1 MLWILAITSA
11 YFCFALASLGDRI
24 VLSGPSRPK
33 SYTFFVGILSA
44 AVILLIP
51 FIGINVPQGL
61 LWLWI
66 ILAALFNI
74 LGIYSMFTA
83 LDDFDVSKIVPT
95 VGALQPIFVVIFS
108 LLIWGGYAMK
118 ENQIIAFAILLLG
131 SVLIS
136 IEKNYR
142 VTRRSLKL
150 SFFAALFFSLEMIFA
165 KIAYLDINFWDGF
178 IWMKIFGFVFV
189 VGFLFN
195 KTFRSDVFK
204 IDQKLDKKNSIIF
217 FLAQGFGGLANI
229 LQGWAISLVP
239 LAYLGIMNAMKGLQ
253 YIFLFIF
260 VLIISIIVPKLLNE
274 KTSKRIIVQRIIAI
288 ILIIIGLSI
297 LYFL

>member
-1 MLWILAITSA
+1 MLWILVITLA
-11 YFCFALASLGDRI
+11 YLCFALASLGDRI
-24 VLSGPSRPK
+24 ILSGPSQPH

-51 FIGINVPQGL
+51 FVGISVPQGI

-74 LGIYSMFTA
+74 LGIYTMFSA
-83 LDDFDVSKIVPT
+83 LNVFDVSKIIPT
-95 VGALQPIFVVIFS
+95 IGALQPIFVVIFS
-108 LLIWGGYAMK
+108 FLILGEDAM
-118 ENQIIAFAILLLG
+118 ESRQIFAFVILLLG

-165 KIAYLDINFWDGF
+165 KIVYLDLAFSDGF
-178 IWMKIFGFVFV
+178 IWMKIFGLVFV
-189 VGFLFN
+189 MSFLFN
-195 KTFRSDVFK
+195 KTFRRDIFK
-204 IDQKLDKKNSIIF
+204 VDQKLDKKNSIIF
-217 FLAQGFGGLANI
+217 FLGQGFGGLANI

-253 YIFLFIF
+253 YVFLFIF
-260 VLIISIIVPKLLNE
+260 ALIISAVFPKLLNE
-274 KTSKRIIVQRIIAI
+274 KTSKTIIIQRIIAI
-288 ILIIIGLSI
+288 ILIVIGL
-297 LYFL
+297 LVLFL

>member
-1 MLWILAITSA
+1 MLWILVITLA
-11 YFCFALASLGDRI
+11 YLCFALSSLGDRI
-24 VLSGPSRPK
+24 ILSGHSRPN

-51 FIGINVPQGL
+51 FIGISVPQGI

-74 LGIYSMFTA
+74 LGIYTMFSA
-83 LDDFDVSKIVPT
+83 LNVFDVSKIIPT
-95 VGALQPIFVVIFS
+95 IGALQPIFVVIFS
-108 LLIWGGYAMK
+108 FLILGEDAMGSR
-118 ENQIIAFAILLLG
+118 QILAFVILLLG

-165 KIAYLDINFWDGF
+165 KIVYLDLAFWDGF
-178 IWMKIFGFVFV
+178 IWMKIFGLVFV
-189 VGFLFN
+189 MSFLFN
-195 KTFRSDVFK
+195 KTFRRDIFK
-204 IDQKLDKKNSIIF
+204 VDQKLDKKNSIIF
-217 FLAQGFGGLANI
+217 FLGQGFGGLANI

-253 YIFLFIF
+253 YVFLFIF
-260 VLIISIIVPKLLNE
+260 VLIISATFPKLLNE
-274 KTSKRIIVQRIIAI
+274 KTSKTIIIQRITAI
-288 ILIIIGLSI
+288 ILIIIGL
-297 LYFL
+297 LVLFL

>member
-11 YFCFALASLGDRI
+11 YLCFALASLGDRI
-24 VLSGPSRPK
+24 VLSGPSRPR

-51 FIGINVPQGL
+51 FIGINVPQGIM
-61 LWLWI
+61 WLWI

-95 VGALQPIFVVIFS
+95 VGALQPIFVVVFS
-108 LLIWGGYAMK
+108 LLIWGGDAMK
-118 ENQIIAFAILLLG
+118 GSQVFAFAILLLG

-165 KIAYLDINFWDGF
+165 KTAYLDIAFWDGF
-178 IWMKIFGFVFV
+178 IWMKMFGFVFV
-189 VGFLFN
+189 IVFLFS
-195 KTFRSDVFK
+195 KTFRDDIFHV
-204 IDQKLDKKNSIIF
+204 DQKLDRKNSMIF

-229 LQGWAISLVP
+229 LQGWAVSLVP

-253 YIFLFIF
+253 YVFLFIF
-260 VLIISIIVPKLLNE
+260 ALIISITLPKLLNE
-274 KTSKRIIVQRIIAI
+274 KISKVIIIQRIIAI
-288 ILIIIGLSI
+288 GLIIVGL
-297 LYFL
+297 LVLFL

>member
-1 MLWILAITSA
+1 MLWILVITLA
-11 YFCFALASLGDRI
+11 YLCFALSSLGDRI
-24 VLSGPSRPK
+24 ILSGHSRPN

-51 FIGINVPQGL
+51 FIGISVPQGI

-74 LGIYSMFTA
+74 LGIYTMFSA
-83 LDDFDVSKIVPT
+83 LNVFDVSKIIPT
-95 VGALQPIFVVIFS
+95 IGALQPIFVVIFS
-108 LLIWGGYAMK
+108 FLILGEDAMGSR
-118 ENQIIAFAILLLG
+118 QILAFVILLLG

-165 KIAYLDINFWDGF
+165 KIVYLDLAFWDGF
-178 IWMKIFGFVFV
+178 IWMKIFGLVFV
-189 VGFLFN
+189 MSFLFN
-195 KTFRSDVFK
+195 KTFRSDIFNV
-204 IDQKLDKKNSIIF
+204 DQKLDKKNSIIF
-217 FLAQGFGGLANI
+217 FLGQGFGGLANI

-253 YIFLFIF
+253 YVFLFIF
-260 VLIISIIVPKLLNE
+260 VLIISAAFPKLLNE
-274 KTSKRIIVQRIIAI
+274 KTSKTIIIQRITAI
-288 ILIIIGLSI
+288 ILIIIGL
-297 LYFL
+297 LVLFL

>member
-1 MLWILAITSA
+1 MLWILVITLA
-11 YFCFALASLGDRI
+11 YLCFALSSLGDRI
-24 VLSGPSRPK
+24 ILSGHSRPN

-51 FIGINVPQGL
+51 FIGISVPQGI

-74 LGIYSMFTA
+74 LGIYTMFSA
-83 LDDFDVSKIVPT
+83 LNVFDVSKIIPT
-95 VGALQPIFVVIFS
+95 IGALQPIFVVIFS
-108 LLIWGGYAMK
+108 FLILGEDAM
-118 ENQIIAFAILLLG
+118 ESRQIFAFIILLLG

-142 VTRRSLKL
+142 VTKRSLKL

-165 KIAYLDINFWDGF
+165 KIVYLDLAFSDGF
-178 IWMKIFGFVFV
+178 IWMKIFGLVFV
-189 VGFLFN
+189 MSFLFN
-195 KTFRSDVFK
+195 KTFRRDIFK
-204 IDQKLDKKNSIIF
+204 VDQKLDKKNSIIF
-217 FLAQGFGGLANI
+217 FLGQGFGGLANI

-253 YIFLFIF
+253 YVFLFIF
-260 VLIISIIVPKLLNE
+260 ALIISAAFPKLLNE
-274 KTSKRIIVQRIIAI
+274 KTSKTIIIQRIIAI
-288 ILIIIGLSI
+288 ILIVIGL
-297 LYFL
+297 LVLFL

>member
-11 YFCFALASLGDRI
+11 YICFALASLGDRI

-33 SYTFFVGILSA
+33 SYTFFVGTLSV
-44 AVILLIP
+44 AVIFLIP
-51 FIGINVPQGL
+51 FIGINVPQGI

-83 LDDFDVSKIVPT
+83 LDNFDVSKIVPT
-95 VGALQPIFVVIFS
+95 IGALQPIFVVVFS
-108 LLIWGGYAMK
+108 LLIWGGNAMK
-118 ENQIIAFAILLLG
+118 GNQVFAFAILLLG

-150 SFFAALFFSLEMIFA
+150 SFFAALFFALEMIFA
-165 KIAYLDINFWDGF
+165 KIAYLDIAFWDGF

-189 VGFLFN
+189 MGFLFN
-195 KTFRSDVFK
+195 KTFRSDIFK
-204 IDQKLDKKNSIIF
+204 VDQKLNKNTSIVF
-217 FLAQGFGGLANI
+217 LLAQGFGGLANI
-229 LQGWAISLVP
+229 LQGWAVSLVP

-253 YIFLFIF
+253 YVFLFIF
-260 VLIISIIVPKLLNE
+260 VLIVSIAFPKLLNE
-274 KTSKRIIVQRIIAI
+274 KVSKRIIIQRIVAI
-288 ILIIIGLSI
+288 ILIVIGLGV
-297 LYFL
+297 LFL

>member
-11 YFCFALASLGDRI
+11 YLCFALASLGDRI
-24 VLSGPSRPK
+24 VLSGPSRPR

-51 FIGINVPQGL
+51 FIGINVPQGIM
-61 LWLWI
+61 WLWI

-95 VGALQPIFVVIFS
+95 VGALQPIFVVVFS
-108 LLIWGGYAMK
+108 LLIWGGDAMK
-118 ENQIIAFAILLLG
+118 GSQVFAFAILLLG

-165 KIAYLDINFWDGF
+165 KTAYLDIAFWDGF

-189 VGFLFN
+189 MGFLFN

-204 IDQKLDKKNSIIF
+204 IDQRLSKKNSIIF
-217 FLAQGFGGLANI
+217 FLAQGFGGLANV

-239 LAYLGIMNAMKGLQ
+239 LTYLGIMNAMKGLQ
-253 YIFLFIF
+253 YVFLFIF
-260 VLIISIIVPKLLNE
+260 ALIVSATLPKLLNE
-274 KTSKRIIVQRIIAI
+274 KISKAIVIQRIVAI
-288 ILIIIGLSI
+288 ILIALGLGV
-297 LYFL
+297 LFL

>member
-1 MLWILAITSA
+1 MLWILVITLA

-24 VLSGPSRPK
+24 ILSGHSRPN

-51 FIGINVPQGL
+51 FIGISVPQGI

-74 LGIYSMFTA
+74 LGIYTMFSA
-83 LDDFDVSKIVPT
+83 LNVFDVSKIIPT
-95 VGALQPIFVVIFS
+95 IGALQPIFVVIFS
-108 LLIWGGYAMK
+108 FLILGEDAMGSR
-118 ENQIIAFAILLLG
+118 QILAFVILLLG

-165 KIAYLDINFWDGF
+165 KIVYLNLAFSDGF
-178 IWMKIFGFVFV
+178 IWMKIFGLVFV
-189 VGFLFN
+189 MSFLFN
-195 KTFRSDVFK
+195 KTFRRDIFK
-204 IDQKLDKKNSIIF
+204 VDQKLDKKNSIIF
-217 FLAQGFGGLANI
+217 FLGQGFGGLANI

-253 YIFLFIF
+253 YVFLFIF
-260 VLIISIIVPKLLNE
+260 ALIISAAFPKLLNE
-274 KTSKRIIVQRIIAI
+274 KTSKTIIIQRIIAI
-288 ILIIIGLSI
+288 ILIVIGL
-297 LYFL
+297 LVLFL

>member
-11 YFCFALASLGDRI
+11 YLCFALASLGDRI

-51 FIGINVPQGL
+51 FIGISVPQGI

-74 LGIYSMFTA
+74 LGIYSIFSA

-108 LLIWGGYAMK
+108 LLIWGGDAMK
-118 ENQIIAFAILLLG
+118 GSQVFAFAILLLG

-165 KIAYLDINFWDGF
+165 KIVYLDIAFWDGF

-189 VGFLFN
+189 MGFLFN
-195 KTFRSDVFK
+195 KTFRSDIFK
-204 IDQKLDKKNSIIF
+204 IDQRLDKNTGIVF

-239 LAYLGIMNAMKGLQ
+239 LAYLGIMNAMEGLQ
-253 YIFLFIF
+253 YVFLFVF
-260 VLIISIIVPKLLNE
+260 ALIISITLPKLLKE
-274 KTSKRIIVQRIIAI
+274 KISKTIIIQRIVAI
-288 ILIIIGLSI
+288 ILIIIGL
-297 LYFL
+297 LVLFL

>member
-1 MLWILAITSA
+1 MLWILVITLA
-11 YFCFALASLGDRI
+11 YLCFALSSLGDRI
-24 VLSGPSRPK
+24 ILSGHSRPN

-51 FIGINVPQGL
+51 FIGISVPQGI

-74 LGIYSMFTA
+74 LGIYTMFSA
-83 LDDFDVSKIVPT
+83 LNVFDVSKIIPT
-95 VGALQPIFVVIFS
+95 IGALQPIFVVIFS
-108 LLIWGGYAMK
+108 FLILGEDAMGSR
-118 ENQIIAFAILLLG
+118 QILAFVILLLG

-165 KIAYLDINFWDGF
+165 KIVYLNLAFWDGF
-178 IWMKIFGFVFV
+178 IWMKIFGLVFV
-189 VGFLFN
+189 MSFLFN
-195 KTFRSDVFK
+195 KTFRSDIFNV
-204 IDQKLDKKNSIIF
+204 DQKLDKKNSIIF
-217 FLAQGFGGLANI
+217 FLGQGFGGLANI

-253 YIFLFIF
+253 YVFLFIF
-260 VLIISIIVPKLLNE
+260 ALIISAVFPKLLNE
-274 KTSKRIIVQRIIAI
+274 KTSKTIIIQRIIAI
-288 ILIIIGLSI
+288 ILIVIGL
-297 LYFL
+297 LVLFL

>member
-1 MLWILAITSA
+1 MLWILVITLA
-11 YFCFALASLGDRI
+11 YLCFALASLGDRI
-24 VLSGPSRPK
+24 ILSGPSRPN
-33 SYTFFVGILSA
+33 SYTFFVGVLSA

-51 FIGINVPQGL
+51 FIGISIPQGI

-74 LGIYSMFTA
+74 LGIYTMFSA
-83 LDDFDVSKIVPT
+83 LNVFDVSKIIPT
-95 VGALQPIFVVIFS
+95 IGALQPIFVVIFS
-108 LLIWGGYAMK
+108 FLILGEDAMGSR
-118 ENQIIAFAILLLG
+118 QILAFVILLLG

-165 KIAYLDINFWDGF
+165 KIVYLNLAFWDGF
-178 IWMKIFGFVFV
+178 IWMKIFGLVFV
-189 VGFLFN
+189 MSFLFN
-195 KTFRSDVFK
+195 KTFRRDIFK
-204 IDQKLDKKNSIIF
+204 VDQKLDKKNSIIF
-217 FLAQGFGGLANI
+217 FLGQGFGGLANI

-253 YIFLFIF
+253 YVFLFIF
-260 VLIISIIVPKLLNE
+260 VLIISATFPKLLNE
-274 KTSKRIIVQRIIAI
+274 KTSKTIIIQRITAI
-288 ILIIIGLSI
+288 ILIIIGL
-297 LYFL
+297 LVLFL

>member
-1 MLWILAITSA
+1 MLWILVITLA
-11 YFCFALASLGDRI
+11 YLCFALSSLGDRI
-24 VLSGPSRPK
+24 ILSGHSRPN

-51 FIGINVPQGL
+51 FVGISVPQGI

-74 LGIYSMFTA
+74 LGIYTMFSA
-83 LDDFDVSKIVPT
+83 LNVFDVSKIIPT
-95 VGALQPIFVVIFS
+95 IGALQPIFVVIFS
-108 LLIWGGYAMK
+108 FLILGEDAM
-118 ENQIIAFAILLLG
+118 ESRQIFAFIILLLG

-165 KIAYLDINFWDGF
+165 KIVYLDLAFSDGF
-178 IWMKIFGFVFV
+178 IWMKIFGLVFV
-189 VGFLFN
+189 MSFLFN
-195 KTFRSDVFK
+195 KTFRRDIFK
-204 IDQKLDKKNSIIF
+204 VDQKLDKKNSIIF
-217 FLAQGFGGLANI
+217 FLGQGFGGLANI

-253 YIFLFIF
+253 YVFLFIF
-260 VLIISIIVPKLLNE
+260 ALIISAVFPKLLNE
-274 KTSKRIIVQRIIAI
+274 KTSKTIIIQRIIAI
-288 ILIIIGLSI
+288 ILIVIGL
-297 LYFL
+297 LVLFL

>member
-1 MLWILAITSA
+1 MLWILVITLA

-24 VLSGPSRPK
+24 ILSGHSRPN

-51 FIGINVPQGL
+51 FVGISVPQGI

-74 LGIYSMFTA
+74 LGIYTMFSA
-83 LDDFDVSKIVPT
+83 LNVFDVSKIIPT
-95 VGALQPIFVVIFS
+95 IGALQPIFVVIFS
-108 LLIWGGYAMK
+108 FLILGEDAM
-118 ENQIIAFAILLLG
+118 ESRQIFAFIILLLG

-165 KIAYLDINFWDGF
+165 KIVYLDLAFSDGF
-178 IWMKIFGFVFV
+178 IWMKIFGLVFV
-189 VGFLFN
+189 MSFLFN
-195 KTFRSDVFK
+195 KTFRRDIFK
-204 IDQKLDKKNSIIF
+204 VDQKLDKKNSIIF
-217 FLAQGFGGLANI
+217 FLGQGFGGLANI

-253 YIFLFIF
+253 YVFLFIF
-260 VLIISIIVPKLLNE
+260 ALIISAAFPKLLNE
-274 KTSKRIIVQRIIAI
+274 KTSKTIIIQRIIAI
-288 ILIIIGLSI
+288 ILIIIGL
-297 LYFL
+297 LVLFL

>member
-1 MLWILAITSA
+1 MLWILVITLA
-11 YFCFALASLGDRI
+11 YLCFALSSLGDRI
-24 VLSGPSRPK
+24 ILSGHSRPN

-51 FIGINVPQGL
+51 FIGISVPQGI

-74 LGIYSMFTA
+74 LGIYTMFSA
-83 LDDFDVSKIVPT
+83 LNVFDVSKIIPT
-95 VGALQPIFVVIFS
+95 IGALQPIFVVIFS
-108 LLIWGGYAMK
+108 FLILGEDAM
-118 ENQIIAFAILLLG
+118 ESRQIFAFIILLLG

-165 KIAYLDINFWDGF
+165 KIVYLDLAFSDGF
-178 IWMKIFGFVFV
+178 IWMKIFGLVFV
-189 VGFLFN
+189 MSFLFN
-195 KTFRSDVFK
+195 KTFRRDIFK
-204 IDQKLDKKNSIIF
+204 VDQKLDKKNSIIF
-217 FLAQGFGGLANI
+217 FLGQGFGGLANI

-253 YIFLFIF
+253 YVFLFIF
-260 VLIISIIVPKLLNE
+260 ALIISAVFPKLLNE
-274 KTSKRIIVQRIIAI
+274 KTSKTIIIQRIIAI
-288 ILIIIGLSI
+288 ILIVIGL
-297 LYFL
+297 LVLFL

>member
-11 YFCFALASLGDRI
+11 YLCFALASLGDRI
-24 VLSGPSRPK
+24 VLSGPSRPR

-51 FIGINVPQGL
+51 FIGINVPQGIM
-61 LWLWI
+61 WLWI

-95 VGALQPIFVVIFS
+95 VGALQPIFVVVFS
-108 LLIWGGYAMK
+108 LLIWGGDAMK
-118 ENQIIAFAILLLG
+118 GSQVFAFAILLLG

-165 KIAYLDINFWDGF
+165 KTAYLDIAFWDGF

-189 VGFLFN
+189 MGFLFN

-204 IDQKLDKKNSIIF
+204 IDQRLSKKNSIIF
-217 FLAQGFGGLANI
+217 FLAQGFGGLANV

-253 YIFLFIF
+253 YVFLFIF
-260 VLIISIIVPKLLNE
+260 ALIVSATLPKLLNE
-274 KTSKRIIVQRIIAI
+274 KISKAIVIQRIVAI
-288 ILIIIGLSI
+288 ILIAIGLGV
-297 LYFL
+297 LFL

>member
-1 MLWILAITSA
+1 MLWILVITLA
-11 YFCFALASLGDRI
+11 YLCFALSSLGDRI
-24 VLSGPSRPK
+24 ILSGHSRPN

-51 FIGINVPQGL
+51 FIGISVPQGI

-74 LGIYSMFTA
+74 LGIYTMFSA
-83 LDDFDVSKIVPT
+83 LNVFDVSKIIPT
-95 VGALQPIFVVIFS
+95 IGALQPIFVVIFS
-108 LLIWGGYAMK
+108 FLILGEDAMGSR
-118 ENQIIAFAILLLG
+118 QILAFVILLLG

-165 KIAYLDINFWDGF
+165 KIVYLNLAFWDGF
-178 IWMKIFGFVFV
+178 IWMKIFGLVFV
-189 VGFLFN
+189 MSFLFN
-195 KTFRSDVFK
+195 KTFRSDIFNV
-204 IDQKLDKKNSIIF
+204 DQKLDKKNSIIF
-217 FLAQGFGGLANI
+217 FLGQGFGGLANI

-253 YIFLFIF
+253 YVFLFIF
-260 VLIISIIVPKLLNE
+260 VLIISATFPKLLNE
-274 KTSKRIIVQRIIAI
+274 KTSKTIIIQRITAI
-288 ILIIIGLSI
+288 ILIIIGL
-297 LYFL
+297 LVLFL

>member
-1 MLWILAITSA
+1 MLWILVITLA
-11 YFCFALASLGDRI
+11 YLCFALSSLGDRI
-24 VLSGPSRPK
+24 ILSGHSRPN

-51 FIGINVPQGL
+51 FIGISVPQGI

-74 LGIYSMFTA
+74 LGIYTMFSA
-83 LDDFDVSKIVPT
+83 LNVFDVSKIIPT
-95 VGALQPIFVVIFS
+95 IGALQPIFVVIFS
-108 LLIWGGYAMK
+108 FLILGEDTMESK
-118 ENQIIAFAILLLG
+118 QIFAFIILLLG

-142 VTRRSLKL
+142 VTKRSLKL

-165 KIAYLDINFWDGF
+165 KIVYLDLAFSDGF
-178 IWMKIFGFVFV
+178 IWMKIFGLVFV
-189 VGFLFN
+189 MSFLFN
-195 KTFRSDVFK
+195 KTFRRDIFK
-204 IDQKLDKKNSIIF
+204 VDQKLDKKNSIIF
-217 FLAQGFGGLANI
+217 FLGQGFGGLANI

-253 YIFLFIF
+253 YVFLFIF
-260 VLIISIIVPKLLNE
+260 ALIISAVFPKLLNE
-274 KTSKRIIVQRIIAI
+274 KTSKTIIIQRIIAI
-288 ILIIIGLSI
+288 ILIVIGL
-297 LYFL
+297 LVLFL

>member
-1 MLWILAITSA
+1 MLWILVITLA
-11 YFCFALASLGDRI
+11 YLCFALSSLGDRI
-24 VLSGPSRPK
+24 ILSGHSRPN

-51 FIGINVPQGL
+51 FIGISVPQGI

-74 LGIYSMFTA
+74 LGIYTMFSA
-83 LDDFDVSKIVPT
+83 LNVFDVSKIIPT
-95 VGALQPIFVVIFS
+95 IGALQPIFVVIFS
-108 LLIWGGYAMK
+108 FLILGEDAM
-118 ENQIIAFAILLLG
+118 ESRQIFAFVILLLG

-165 KIAYLDINFWDGF
+165 KIVYLDLAFSDGF
-178 IWMKIFGFVFV
+178 IWMKIFGLVFV
-189 VGFLFN
+189 MSFLFN
-195 KTFRSDVFK
+195 KTFRRDIFK
-204 IDQKLDKKNSIIF
+204 VDQKLDKKNSIIF
-217 FLAQGFGGLANI
+217 FLGQGFGGLANI

-253 YIFLFIF
+253 YVFLFIF
-260 VLIISIIVPKLLNE
+260 ALIISAVFPKLLNE
-274 KTSKRIIVQRIIAI
+274 KTSKTIIIQRITAI
-288 ILIIIGLSI
+288 ILIIIGL
-297 LYFL
+297 LVLFL

>member
-1 MLWILAITSA
+1 MLWILVITLA
-11 YFCFALASLGDRI
+11 YLCFALSSLGDRI
-24 VLSGPSRPK
+24 ILSGHSRPN

-51 FIGINVPQGL
+51 FIGISVPQGI

-74 LGIYSMFTA
+74 LGIYTMFSA
-83 LDDFDVSKIVPT
+83 LNVFDVSKIIPT
-95 VGALQPIFVVIFS
+95 IGALQPIFVVIFS
-108 LLIWGGYAMK
+108 FLILGEDAMGSR
-118 ENQIIAFAILLLG
+118 QILAFVILLLG

-165 KIAYLDINFWDGF
+165 KIVYLNLAFWDGF
-178 IWMKIFGFVFV
+178 IWMKIFGLVFV
-189 VGFLFN
+189 MSFLFN
-195 KTFRSDVFK
+195 KTFRRDIFK
-204 IDQKLDKKNSIIF
+204 VDQKLDKKNSIIF
-217 FLAQGFGGLANI
+217 FLGQGFGGLANI

-253 YIFLFIF
+253 YVFLFIF
-260 VLIISIIVPKLLNE
+260 ALIISAAFPKLLNE
-274 KTSKRIIVQRIIAI
+274 KTSKTIIIQRIIAI
-288 ILIIIGLSI
+288 ILIIIGL
-297 LYFL
+297 LVLFL

>member
-1 MLWILAITSA
+1 MLWILVITLA
-11 YFCFALASLGDRI
+11 YLCFALSSLGDRI
-24 VLSGPSRPK
+24 ILSGHSRPN

-51 FIGINVPQGL
+51 FIGISVPQGI

-74 LGIYSMFTA
+74 LGIYTMFSA
-83 LDDFDVSKIVPT
+83 LNVFDVSKIIPT
-95 VGALQPIFVVIFS
+95 IGALQPIFVVIFS
-108 LLIWGGYAMK
+108 FLILGEDAMGSR
-118 ENQIIAFAILLLG
+118 QILAFVILLLG

-165 KIAYLDINFWDGF
+165 KIVYLNLAFWDGF
-178 IWMKIFGFVFV
+178 IWMKIFGLVFV
-189 VGFLFN
+189 MSFLFN
-195 KTFRSDVFK
+195 KTFRRDIFK
-204 IDQKLDKKNSIIF
+204 VDQKLDKKNSIIF
-217 FLAQGFGGLANI
+217 FLGQGFGGLANI

-253 YIFLFIF
+253 YVFLFIF
-260 VLIISIIVPKLLNE
+260 VLIISATFPKLLNE
-274 KTSKRIIVQRIIAI
+274 KTSKTIIIQRIIAI
-288 ILIIIGLSI
+288 ILIVIGL
-297 LYFL
+297 LVLFL

>member
-1 MLWILAITSA
+1 MLWILVITLA
-11 YFCFALASLGDRI
+11 YLCFALSSLGDRI
-24 VLSGPSRPK
+24 ILSGHSRPN

-51 FIGINVPQGL
+51 FIGISVPQGI

-74 LGIYSMFTA
+74 LGIYTMFSA
-83 LDDFDVSKIVPT
+83 LNVFDVSKIIPT
-95 VGALQPIFVVIFS
+95 IRALQPIFVVIFS
-108 LLIWGGYAMK
+108 FLILGEDAMGSR
-118 ENQIIAFAILLLG
+118 QILAFVILLLG

-165 KIAYLDINFWDGF
+165 KIVYLDLAFSDGF
-178 IWMKIFGFVFV
+178 IWMKIFGLVFV
-189 VGFLFN
+189 MSFLFN
-195 KTFRSDVFK
+195 KTFRRDIFK
-204 IDQKLDKKNSIIF
+204 VDQKLDKKNSIIF
-217 FLAQGFGGLANI
+217 FLGQGFGGLANI

-253 YIFLFIF
+253 YVFLFIF
-260 VLIISIIVPKLLNE
+260 ALIISAAFPKLLNE
-274 KTSKRIIVQRIIAI
+274 KTSKTIIIQRIIAI
-288 ILIIIGLSI
+288 ILIVIGL
-297 LYFL
+297 LVLFL

>member
-1 MLWILAITSA
+1 MLWILVITLA
-11 YFCFALASLGDRI
+11 YLCFALSSLGDRI
-24 VLSGPSRPK
+24 ILSGHSRPN

-51 FIGINVPQGL
+51 FVGISVPQGI

-74 LGIYSMFTA
+74 LGIYTMFSA
-83 LDDFDVSKIVPT
+83 LNVFDVSKIIPT
-95 VGALQPIFVVIFS
+95 IGALQPIFVVIFS
-108 LLIWGGYAMK
+108 FLILGEDAM
-118 ENQIIAFAILLLG
+118 ESRQIFAFIILLLG

-142 VTRRSLKL
+142 VTKRSLKL

-165 KIAYLDINFWDGF
+165 KIVYLDLAFSDGF
-178 IWMKIFGFVFV
+178 IWMKIFGLVFV
-189 VGFLFN
+189 MSFLFN
-195 KTFRSDVFK
+195 KTFRRDIFK
-204 IDQKLDKKNSIIF
+204 VDQKLDKKNSIIF
-217 FLAQGFGGLANI
+217 FLGQGFGGLANI

-253 YIFLFIF
+253 YVFLFIF
-260 VLIISIIVPKLLNE
+260 ALIISAAFPKLLNE
-274 KTSKRIIVQRIIAI
+274 KTSKTIIIQRIIAI
-288 ILIIIGLSI
+288 ILIVIGL
-297 LYFL
+297 LVLFL

>member
-1 MLWILAITSA
+1 MLWILVITLA
-11 YFCFALASLGDRI
+11 YLCFALSSLGDRI
-24 VLSGPSRPK
+24 ILSGHSRPN

-51 FIGINVPQGL
+51 FIGISVPQGI

-74 LGIYSMFTA
+74 LGIYTMFSA
-83 LDDFDVSKIVPT
+83 LNVFDVSKIIPT
-95 VGALQPIFVVIFS
+95 IGALQPIFVVIFS
-108 LLIWGGYAMK
+108 FLILGEDAMGSR
-118 ENQIIAFAILLLG
+118 QILAFVILLLG

-165 KIAYLDINFWDGF
+165 KIVYLDLAFSDGF
-178 IWMKIFGFVFV
+178 IWMKIFGLVFV
-189 VGFLFN
+189 MSFLFN
-195 KTFRSDVFK
+195 KTFRRDIFK
-204 IDQKLDKKNSIIF
+204 VDQKLDKKNSIIF
-217 FLAQGFGGLANI
+217 FLGQGFGGLANI

-253 YIFLFIF
+253 YVFLFIF
-260 VLIISIIVPKLLNE
+260 ALIISAAFPKLLNE
-274 KTSKRIIVQRIIAI
+274 KTSKTIIIQRITAI
-288 ILIIIGLSI
+288 ILIIIGL
-297 LYFL
+297 LVLFL

>member
-1 MLWILAITSA
+1 MLWILVITLA
-11 YFCFALASLGDRI
+11 YLCFALSSLGDRI
-24 VLSGPSRPK
+24 ILSGHSRPN

-51 FIGINVPQGL
+51 FIGISVPQGI

-74 LGIYSMFTA
+74 LGIYTMFSA
-83 LDDFDVSKIVPT
+83 LNVFDVSKIIPT
-95 VGALQPIFVVIFS
+95 IGALQPIFVVIFS
-108 LLIWGGYAMK
+108 FLILGEDAMGSR
-118 ENQIIAFAILLLG
+118 QILAFVILLLG

-165 KIAYLDINFWDGF
+165 KIVYLNLAFWDGF
-178 IWMKIFGFVFV
+178 IWMKIFGLVFV
-189 VGFLFN
+189 MSFLFN
-195 KTFRSDVFK
+195 KTFRRDIFK
-204 IDQKLDKKNSIIF
+204 VDQKLDKKNSIIF
-217 FLAQGFGGLANI
+217 FLGQGFGGLANI

-253 YIFLFIF
+253 YVFLFIF
-260 VLIISIIVPKLLNE
+260 VLIISAAFPKLLNE
-274 KTSKRIIVQRIIAI
+274 KTSKTIIIQRITAI
-288 ILIIIGLSI
+288 ILIIIGL
-297 LYFL
+297 LVLFL

>member
-1 MLWILAITSA
+1 MLWILVITLA
-11 YFCFALASLGDRI
+11 YLCFALSSLGDRI
-24 VLSGPSRPK
+24 ILSGHSRPN

-51 FIGINVPQGL
+51 FIGISVPQGI

-74 LGIYSMFTA
+74 LGIYTMFSA
-83 LDDFDVSKIVPT
+83 LNVFDVSKIIPT
-95 VGALQPIFVVIFS
+95 IGALQPIFVVIFS
-108 LLIWGGYAMK
+108 FLILGEDAMGSR
-118 ENQIIAFAILLLG
+118 QILAFVILLLG

-165 KIAYLDINFWDGF
+165 KIVYLNLAFWDGF
-178 IWMKIFGFVFV
+178 IWMKIFGLVFV
-189 VGFLFN
+189 MSFLFN
-195 KTFRSDVFK
+195 KTFRRDIFK
-204 IDQKLDKKNSIIF
+204 VDQKLDKKNSIIF
-217 FLAQGFGGLANI
+217 FLGQGFGGLANI

-253 YIFLFIF
+253 YVFLFIF
-260 VLIISIIVPKLLNE
+260 VLIISATFPKLLNE
-274 KTSKRIIVQRIIAI
+274 KTSKTIIIQRITAI
-288 ILIIIGLSI
+288 ILIIIGL
-297 LYFL
+297 LVLFL

>member
-11 YFCFALASLGDRI
+11 YLCFALASLGDRI
-24 VLSGPSRPK
+24 VLSGPSRPR

-51 FIGINVPQGL
+51 FIGINVPQGIM
-61 LWLWI
+61 WLWI

-95 VGALQPIFVVIFS
+95 VGALQPIFVVVFS
-108 LLIWGGYAMK
+108 LLIWGGDAMK
-118 ENQIIAFAILLLG
+118 GSQVFAFAILLLG

-165 KIAYLDINFWDGF
+165 KTAYLDIAFWDGF

-189 VGFLFN
+189 MGFLFN

-204 IDQKLDKKNSIIF
+204 IDQRLSKKNSIIF
-217 FLAQGFGGLANI
+217 FLAQGFGGLANV

-253 YIFLFIF
+253 YVFLFIF
-260 VLIISIIVPKLLNE
+260 ALIVSATLPKLLNE
-274 KTSKRIIVQRIIAI
+274 KISKAIVIQRIVAI
-288 ILIIIGLSI
+288 ILIALGLGV
-297 LYFL
+297 LFL

>member
-1 MLWILAITSA
+1 MLWILVITLA
-11 YFCFALASLGDRI
+11 YLCFALASLGDRI
-24 VLSGPSRPK
+24 ILSGPSRPN
-33 SYTFFVGILSA
+33 SYTFFVGVLSA

-51 FIGINVPQGL
+51 FIGISIPQGI

-74 LGIYSMFTA
+74 LGIYVMFSA
-83 LDDFDVSKIVPT
+83 LNVFDVSKIIPT
-95 VGALQPIFVVIFS
+95 IGALQPIFVIIFS
-108 LLIWGGYAMK
+108 FLILGEDTM
-118 ENQIIAFAILLLG
+118 ESRQIFAFIILLLG

-165 KIAYLDINFWDGF
+165 KIVYLDLAFWDGF
-178 IWMKIFGFVFV
+178 IWMKIFGLVFV
-189 VGFLFN
+189 MSFLFN
-195 KTFRSDVFK
+195 KTFRRDIFK
-204 IDQKLDKKNSIIF
+204 VDQKLDKKNSIIF
-217 FLAQGFGGLANI
+217 FLGQGFGGLANI

-253 YIFLFIF
+253 YVFLFIF
-260 VLIISIIVPKLLNE
+260 VLIISATFPKLLNE
-274 KTSKRIIVQRIIAI
+274 KTSKTIIIQRITAI
-288 ILIIIGLSI
+288 ILIVIGLSI
-297 LYFL
+297 LFL

>member
-1 MLWILAITSA
+1 MLWVLAITSA
-11 YFCFALASLGDRI
+11 YLCFALASLGDRI

-33 SYTFFVGILSA
+33 SYTFFVGTLSA
-44 AVILLIP
+44 TVILLIP
-51 FIGINVPQGL
+51 FIGISVPQGI

-83 LDDFDVSKIVPT
+83 LDNFDVSKIIPT
-95 VGALQPIFVVIFS
+95 VGALQPIFVVVFS
-108 LLIWGGYAMK
+108 LLIWGGDAMK
-118 ENQIIAFAILLLG
+118 GSQVFAFAILLLG

-165 KIAYLDINFWDGF
+165 KIAYLEFPFWDSF
-178 IWMKIFGFVFV
+178 IWMKMFGFVFV
-189 VGFLFN
+189 TIFLFS
-195 KTFRSDVFK
+195 KTFREDIFHV
-204 IDQKLDKKNSIIF
+204 DQKLDKKNGIIF

-229 LQGWAISLVP
+229 LQGWAVSLVP

-260 VLIISIIVPKLLNE
+260 ALIISITLPKLLNE
-274 KTSKRIIVQRIIAI
+274 KISKAIIIQRIIAI
-288 ILIIIGLSI
+288 GLIIIGLGV
-297 LYFL
+297 LFL

>member
-11 YFCFALASLGDRI
+11 YLCFALASLGDRI
-24 VLSGPSRPK
+24 VLSGPSRPR

-51 FIGINVPQGL
+51 FIGINVPQGIM
-61 LWLWI
+61 WLWI

-95 VGALQPIFVVIFS
+95 VGALQPIFVVVFS
-108 LLIWGGYAMK
+108 LLIWGGDAMK
-118 ENQIIAFAILLLG
+118 GSQVFAFAILLLG

-165 KIAYLDINFWDGF
+165 KTAYLDIAFWDGF

-189 VGFLFN
+189 MGFLFN

-204 IDQKLDKKNSIIF
+204 IDQRLSKKNSIIF
-217 FLAQGFGGLANI
+217 FLAQGFGGLANV

-253 YIFLFIF
+253 YVFLFIF
-260 VLIISIIVPKLLNE
+260 ALIVSATLPKLLNE
-274 KTSKRIIVQRIIAI
+274 KISKAIVMQRIVAI
-288 ILIIIGLSI
+288 ILIAIGLGV
-297 LYFL
+297 LFL

>member
-1 MLWILAITSA
+1 MLWILVITLA
-11 YFCFALASLGDRI
+11 YLCFALSSLGDRI
-24 VLSGPSRPK
+24 ILSGHSRPN

-51 FIGINVPQGL
+51 FIGISVPQGI

-74 LGIYSMFTA
+74 LGIYTMFSA
-83 LDDFDVSKIVPT
+83 LNVFDVSKIIPT
-95 VGALQPIFVVIFS
+95 IGALQPIFVVIFS
-108 LLIWGGYAMK
+108 FLILGEDAMGSR
-118 ENQIIAFAILLLG
+118 QILAFVILLLG

-165 KIAYLDINFWDGF
+165 KIVYLNLAFWDGF
-178 IWMKIFGFVFV
+178 IWMKIFGLVFV
-189 VGFLFN
+189 MSFLFN
-195 KTFRSDVFK
+195 KTFRRDIFK
-204 IDQKLDKKNSIIF
+204 VDQKLDKKNSIIF
-217 FLAQGFGGLANI
+217 FLGQGFGGLANI

-253 YIFLFIF
+253 YVFLFIF
-260 VLIISIIVPKLLNE
+260 VLIISAAFPKLLNE
-274 KTSKRIIVQRIIAI
+274 KTSKTIIIQRIIAI
-288 ILIIIGLSI
+288 ILIVIGL
-297 LYFL
+297 LVLFL

>member
-1 MLWILAITSA
+1 MLWILVITLA
-11 YFCFALASLGDRI
+11 YLCFALSSLGDRI
-24 VLSGPSRPK
+24 ILSGHSRPN

-51 FIGINVPQGL
+51 FIGISVPQGI

-74 LGIYSMFTA
+74 LGIYTMFSA
-83 LDDFDVSKIVPT
+83 LNVFDVSKIIPT
-95 VGALQPIFVVIFS
+95 IGALQPIFVVIFS
-108 LLIWGGYAMK
+108 FLILGEDAMGSR
-118 ENQIIAFAILLLG
+118 QILAFVILLLG

-165 KIAYLDINFWDGF
+165 KIVYLNLAFSDGF
-178 IWMKIFGFVFV
+178 IWMKIFGLVFV
-189 VGFLFN
+189 MSFLFN
-195 KTFRSDVFK
+195 KTFRRDIFK
-204 IDQKLDKKNSIIF
+204 VDQKLDKKNSIIF
-217 FLAQGFGGLANI
+217 FLGQGFGGLANI

-253 YIFLFIF
+253 YVFLFIF
-260 VLIISIIVPKLLNE
+260 VLIISATFPKLLNE
-274 KTSKRIIVQRIIAI
+274 KTSKTIIIQRITAI
-288 ILIIIGLSI
+288 ILIIIGL
-297 LYFL
+297 LVLFL

>member
-1 MLWILAITSA
+1 MLWILVITLA

-24 VLSGPSRPK
+24 ILSGHSRPN

-51 FIGINVPQGL
+51 FVGISVPQGI

-74 LGIYSMFTA
+74 LGIYTMFSA
-83 LDDFDVSKIVPT
+83 LNVFDVSKIIPT
-95 VGALQPIFVVIFS
+95 IGALQPIFVVIFS
-108 LLIWGGYAMK
+108 FLILGEDAM
-118 ENQIIAFAILLLG
+118 ESRQIFAFIILLLG

-165 KIAYLDINFWDGF
+165 KIVYLDLAFWDGF
-178 IWMKIFGFVFV
+178 IWMKIFGLVFV
-189 VGFLFN
+189 MSFLFN
-195 KTFRSDVFK
+195 KTFRRDIFK
-204 IDQKLDKKNSIIF
+204 VDQKLDKKNSIIF
-217 FLAQGFGGLANI
+217 FLGQGFGGLANI

-253 YIFLFIF
+253 YVFLFIF
-260 VLIISIIVPKLLNE
+260 ALIISAAFPKLLNE
-274 KTSKRIIVQRIIAI
+274 KTSKTIIIQRIIAI
-288 ILIIIGLSI
+288 ILIIIGL
-297 LYFL
+297 LVLFL

>member
-1 MLWILAITSA
+1 MLWILVITLA
-11 YFCFALASLGDRI
+11 YLCFALSSLGDRI
-24 VLSGPSRPK
+24 ILSGHSRPN

-51 FIGINVPQGL
+51 FIGISVPQGI

-74 LGIYSMFTA
+74 LGIYTMFSA
-83 LDDFDVSKIVPT
+83 LNVFDVSKIIPT
-95 VGALQPIFVVIFS
+95 IGALQPIFVVIFS
-108 LLIWGGYAMK
+108 FLILGEDTMESK
-118 ENQIIAFAILLLG
+118 QIFAFIILLLG

-142 VTRRSLKL
+142 VTKRSLKL

-165 KIAYLDINFWDGF
+165 KIVYLDLAFWDGF
-178 IWMKIFGFVFV
+178 IWMKIFGLVFV
-189 VGFLFN
+189 MSFLFN
-195 KTFRSDVFK
+195 KTFRRDIFK
-204 IDQKLDKKNSIIF
+204 VDQKLDKKNSIIF
-217 FLAQGFGGLANI
+217 FLGQGFGGLANI

-253 YIFLFIF
+253 YVFLFIF
-260 VLIISIIVPKLLNE
+260 ALIISAVFPKLLNE
-274 KTSKRIIVQRIIAI
+274 KTSKTIIIQRIIAI
-288 ILIIIGLSI
+288 ILIVIGL
-297 LYFL
+297 LVLFL

>member
-1 MLWILAITSA
+1 MLWILVITLA
-11 YFCFALASLGDRI
+11 YLCFALSSLGDRI
-24 VLSGPSRPK
+24 ILSGHSRPN

-51 FIGINVPQGL
+51 FIGISVPQGI

-74 LGIYSMFTA
+74 LGIYTMFSA
-83 LDDFDVSKIVPT
+83 LNVFDVSKIIPT
-95 VGALQPIFVVIFS
+95 IGALQPIFVVIFS
-108 LLIWGGYAMK
+108 FLILGEDAMGSR
-118 ENQIIAFAILLLG
+118 QILAFVILLLG

-165 KIAYLDINFWDGF
+165 KIVYLDLAFSDGF
-178 IWMKIFGFVFV
+178 IWMKIFGLVFV
-189 VGFLFN
+189 MSFLFN
-195 KTFRSDVFK
+195 KTFRRDIFK
-204 IDQKLDKKNSIIF
+204 VDQKLDKKNSIIF
-217 FLAQGFGGLANI
+217 FLGQGFGGLANI

-239 LAYLGIMNAMKGLQ
+239 LTYLGIMNAMKGLQ
-253 YIFLFIF
+253 YVFLFIF
-260 VLIISIIVPKLLNE
+260 ALIISAVFPKLLNE
-274 KTSKRIIVQRIIAI
+274 KTSKTIIIQRIIAI
-288 ILIIIGLSI
+288 ILIVIGL
-297 LYFL
+297 LVLFL